1 MSSYLGK
8 NMINL
13 ILILFAVSPIFYLFS
28 EIVDEDENYKTYL
41 LQDGDKTYL
50 VVQKRKWG
58 KYEN

>member
-28 EIVDEDENYKTYL
+28 EIVDEDKNYKTYL

-50 VVQKRKWG
+50 VVQKRK
-58 KYEN
+58 